1 MELTPLYKRVIG
13 LDVHHEQVTACAIV
27 DESGENDSVIFQ
39 TFGTFHNDCQRLA
52 KWAREFRPDLVVMES
67 TGIYWKAVNRA
78 LQKEGLKTIVANARH
93 LKRVPGRKT
102 DLADSQWLAILG
114 RAGLVSGSFIVSPDF
129 EHLRL
134 ISRQRQKIAG
144 MLISEKNRLH
154 KVLTDA
160 GVRLSLVV
168 SDLHGVSARQMIKC
182 LVAGG
187 SADEALSKIH
197 TKLHTPLEVIRQ
209 ALDGDLTA
217 SHRFVLCEI
226 MEHIES
232 LEAAIV
238 RFEEELL
245 SGLVNYEWAL
255 RILETIPGIDRVGAA
270 MLLVETGVDMGV
282 FVDAAKFASWAGV
295 CPGNNESAGKRK
307 SGKLRKGNPY
317 LRRIL
322 CEMANAARR
331 SHSML
336 KAKYQSLVIRRGHGR
351 SIMALAHKLIRV
363 IFALLSKK
371 LPYQDK
377 TIDYDELVV
386 RRQAPR
392 WIRALKKYGFLAASV

>member
-27 DESGENDSVIFQ
+27 DENGENDSVIFQ
-39 TFGTFHNDCQRLA
+39 TFGTFHNDCQSLA
-52 KWAREFRPDLVVMES
+52 KWASEFRPELVVMES

-78 LQKEGLKTIVANARH
+78 LQREGLKTIVANARH

-102 DLADSQWLAILG
+102 DMADSHWLAILG
-114 RAGLVSGSFIVSPDF
+114 RAGLVSGSFIIGPDF

-134 ISRQRQKIAG
+134 ISRHRQKIAG
-144 MLISEKNRLH
+144 MLSSEKNRLH
-154 KVLTDA
+154 KVLADA

-182 LVAGG
+182 LIEGG
-187 SADEALSKIH
+187 SADEAMSKIR
-197 TKLHTPLEVIRQ
+197 TRLNTPLEVIRQ
-209 ALDGDLTA
+209 ALDGDLTT

-226 MEHIES
+226 MGHIEI
-232 LEAAIV
+232 LEATIA
-238 RFEEELL
+238 RFEDELL
-245 SGLVNYEWAL
+245 SGLTNYEWAM
-255 RILETIPGIDRVGAA
+255 RILETIPGVDRVGAA
-270 MLLVETGVDMGV
+270 MLLVEMGVDMDA
-282 FVDAAKFASWAGV
+282 FVDASKFASWAGV

-317 LRRIL
+317 LRHLL

-331 SHSML
+331 SHSAL
-336 KAKYQSLVIRRGHGR
+336 KAKYQSLVVRRGHGR

-371 LPYQDK
+371 EPYQDK
-377 TIDYDELVV
+377 TINYEELMVK
-386 RRQAPR
+386 RQAPR
-392 WIRALKKYGFLAASV
+392 WIRALKKYGFLPASI